1 MKGLAARLRKAELIA
16 TPPAGCH
23 VVFVP
28 DDVAALEG
36 DAFEQWKAAATRAA
50 PPLTTVVFVQFRRPG
65 EPPCTNDMIRPEQL
79 WPLGSPA
86 GNGGVHEPQVQ

>member
-16 TPPAGCH
+16 NPLTGCH
-23 VVFVP
+23 IIFVP

-36 DAFEQWKAAATRAA
+36 DAFERWKAAATRDTPPAA
-50 PPLTTVVFVQFRRPG
+50 TVVFVQFRAPG

-79 WPLGSPA
+79 WPLGSLS
-86 GNGGVHEPQVQ
+86 GGGSAHEPQVQ